1 MGQDRLLQLAQEL
14 ERLGTEECFY
24 YLQATGPAIRQFLN
38 KQQELLITAEK
49 MQRELAGEIRYNPA
63 RLMGIDYPITEEL
76 EAISGM
82 MAGVE
87 EIKQSAVD
95 SVDELPARTEML
107 SKVLQG
113 RFFRVIQA

>member
-1 MGQDRLLQLAQEL
+1 MGQDRLMHLAQEL

-24 YLQATGPAIRQFLN
+24 YQQATGPAIRQFLS

-49 MQRELAGEIRYNPA
+49 MQRELAAEIRYNPA
-63 RLMGIDYPITEEL
+63 RLMGIDYPIAEEL

-82 MAGVE
+82 MAGLE
-87 EIKQSAVD
+87 EIKVSAVD

-107 SKVLQG
+107 SRVLQG
-113 RFFRVIQA
+113 RLLRVIQA